1 MGYRGEVQVVMATT
15 TDVLP
20 AVYKEG
26 ERFCQL
32 VIVELPKIEVTEAE
46 ELSQSDRGEDG
57 FGSTGTDINKEVSA
71 PSATQSLPETEAEAT
86 NSEPATEVAAGEN
99 APEQAQ

>member
-32 VIVELPKIEVTEAE
+32 VIIELPKIEVIEAE

-57 FGSTGTDINKEVSA
+57 FGSTGTNINEEVSA
-71 PSATQSLPETEAEAT
+71 PTATQSVPETENI
-86 NSEPATEVAAGEN
+86 NSEPATEAAAGEN